1 MYAAPVI
8 SGGALL
14 GPTNVTTPTGTL
26 PSQLTM
32 NRNRATGVLVLLFT
46 CLSPSVWADQ
56 RSRPGDIV
64 IHGVITIISPCPE
77 TLHYTYFM

>member
-14 GPTNVTTPTGTL
+14 GPTNVSGHTGAS

-32 NRNRATGVLVLLFT
+32 NRNRATGDGT
-46 CLSPSVWADQ
+46 
-56 RSRPGDIV
+56 
-64 IHGVITIISPCPE
+64 IHLPYIRM
-77 TLHYTYFM
+77 LHYTYEI